1 MKKYASF
8 LSFIIIAAV
17 TYWSFSDMIPS
28 YQENRA
34 VTETEFSIDNA
45 LSHLKEISKTAHYT
59 GSENH
64 LEVQNYIVN
73 ELTKLGLQPEIQQQV
88 AINNKWRAATNNA
101 NIIATIKGREKGK
114 SLVLLTHYDSN
125 PHSSLGAS
133 DAGSGVVTILA
144 SVRAFLA
151 KNETPKNDVHIVITD
166 AEELGLL
173 GAKAFVDTH
182 PLAKNIGLVLNF
194 EARGSGGPS
203 YMLMETNGKNSK
215 LLSEFINANPNYPAA
230 NSLMYSIYK
239 MLPNDT
245 DLTVFR
251 ENGNV
256 SGFNFAFIGDHF
268 DYHTAQDSYERLDK
282 ETLLHQADYLMTTL
296 NYFANS
302 DLSNLES
309 TKDHIYTN
317 FPLTTL
323 LHYPFSWILPML
335 IIAIVLLITILFFGI
350 AMNKITIKGLIKG
363 FTPFTISL
371 IGCIGITILLWKG
384 ILLIHPHYNDIL
396 HGFTYNGYEYIAA
409 FVMLNIWLLFKV
421 YKPFF
426 KKYDSRD
433 LLIAPLVF
441 WLIINTLIYIYLKG
455 AAYFIIP
462 VYFALITLAV
472 FVFTSIKRTQKIVV
486 STLLAIPV
494 IYIFAPQIK
503 MFPVGLGLKNLFIS
517 ALFLVLIFG
526 LVTPIFGSYKSR
538 KTLVRLVGLSAL
550 FFFGLATYNNDFNED
565 RKKPNSIV
573 FINDVD
579 NNQSYW
585 ATYDRVPD
593 AYTTQF
599 LGENPTRGNFTGST
613 SKSKYNTSYRFHK
626 KTENREVL
634 APIITKTTDTI
645 IDQLRTISLIIK
657 PQRNINKIELI
668 ANEAITFNTI
678 GVQDVFLDKKNP
690 DAVLKV
696 NKGTILSYFMA
707 KNDSILKVDFTIE
720 KSITPNINI
729 IESSFDLLDNP
740 LFNIT
745 PRTNIMMPMPFV
757 MNDAIITLQKLKL

>member
-1 MKKYASF
+1 MKKYASI
-8 LSFIIIAAV
+8 LSFLLIIAV
-17 TYWSFSDMIPS
+17 VYWSFSDMLPS
-28 YQENRA
+28 YKKNKQVA
-34 VTETEFSIDNA
+34 ETEFSIDNA
-45 LSHLKEISKTAHYT
+45 LAHLKEISKTPHYT
-59 GSENH
+59 GSKNH

-73 ELTKLGLQPEIQQQV
+73 ELTKLGLTPSIQQQV
-88 AINNKWRAATNNA
+88 AINTKWRAATNSA
-101 NIIATIKGREKGK
+101 NIIATIKGSENGK
-114 SLVLLTHYDSN
+114 SLVLLSHYDSN

-133 DAGSGVVTILA
+133 DAGSGVVTIIE

-151 KNETPKNDVHIVITD
+151 KKETPKNDIHIVITD

-215 LLSEFINANPNYPAA
+215 LLTEFIKANPNYPAA

-251 ENGNV
+251 ENGDIN
-256 SGFNFAFIGDHF
+256 GFNFAFIGDHF
-268 DYHTAQDSYERLDK
+268 DYHTAQDSYERLDR
-282 ETLLHQADYLMTTL
+282 ETLLHQADYLMTSL

-317 FPLTTL
+317 FPFTTL
-323 LHYPFSWILPML
+323 LHYPFSWILPLL
-335 IIAIVLLITILFFGI
+335 ISAIVLFIGILFFGI
-350 AMNKITIKGLIKG
+350 ALNKITIKGLLKG

-371 IGCIGITILLWKG
+371 VACIGISILLWKG
-384 ILLIHPHYNDIL
+384 ILLIHPHYQDIL

-409 FVMLNIWLLFKV
+409 FVFLNSWLLFKI

-426 KKYDSRD
+426 KKHSGVD
-433 LLIAPLVF
+433 LVIAPILF
-441 WLIINTLIYIYLKG
+441 WTIINVLIYFYLKG

-462 VYFALITLAV
+462 VFFALITLAL
-472 FVFTSIKRTQKIVV
+472 FVFTNIKRTQKIFIASV
-486 STLLAIPV
+486 LAIPV

-526 LVTPIFGSYKSR
+526 LMLPVFASYKSR
-538 KTLVRLVGLSAL
+538 KTLVKLIGVGALV
-550 FFFGLATYNNDFNED
+550 FFGLATYHNDFNED

-573 FINDVD
+573 FVNDVD

-585 ATYDRVPD
+585 ASYDRMPD
-593 AYTTQF
+593 SYTKQF
-599 LGENPTRGNFTGST
+599 LGERPTKGNLTNAT

-626 KTENREVL
+626 KTENRAL
-634 APIITKTTDTI
+634 LPPTIITNKDTVI
-645 IDQLRTISLIIK
+645 NGLRNISLSIQ
-657 PQRNINKIELI
+657 PQRSVNKIELI
-668 ANEAITFNTI
+668 ANETIIFNTI
-678 GVQDVFLDKKNP
+678 GVQDVFLDKKTP
-690 DAVLKV
+690 QDVLSVKR
-696 NKGTILSYFMA
+696 GTILSYFMTS
-707 KNDSILKVDFTIE
+707 NDSLLKVDFTINA
-720 KSITPNINI
+720 KTKPNISI
-729 IESSFDLLDNP
+729 IESSFDLLNNP
-740 LFNIT
+740 LFTIK
-745 PRTNIMMPMPFV
+745 PRTNTMMPMPFV
-757 MNDAIITLQKLKL
+757 VNDAIITIQKLKL

>member
-1 MKKYASF
+1 MKKYAPLLSF
-8 LSFIIIAAV
+8 LIIIAV
-17 TYWSFSDMIPS
+17 IYWSFSDMIPS
-28 YQENRA
+28 YKKNKT

-45 LSHLKEISKTAHYT
+45 LTHLKEISKTAHYT

-64 LEVQNYIVN
+64 LVVQNYIVN
-73 ELTKLGLQPEIQQQV
+73 ELKKLGLQPEIQQQV
-88 AINNKWRAATNNA
+88 AINNKWRAATNSA
-101 NIIATIKGREKGK
+101 NIIATIKGSENGK

-133 DAGSGVVTILA
+133 DAGSGVVTILE

-151 KNETPKNDVHIVITD
+151 NNKVPKNDIHIVITD

-182 PLAKNIGLVLNF
+182 PLAKNVGLVLNF

-215 LLSEFINANPNYPAA
+215 LLSEFIKAKPNYPAA

-251 ENGNV
+251 ENGNIN
-256 SGFNFAFIGDHF
+256 GFNFAFIGDHF
-268 DYHTAQDSYERLDK
+268 DYHTAQDSYERLDT
-282 ETLLHQADYLMTTL
+282 ESLAHQADYLMTTL
-296 NYFANS
+296 NYFAFS
-302 DLSNLES
+302 DISNFES
-309 TKDHIYTN
+309 NKDHIYTN
-317 FPLTTL
+317 FPFTTL

-335 IIAIVLLITILFFGI
+335 IIAIVLLIGILFFGI
-350 AMNKITIKGLIKG
+350 ALNKITIKGLVKG

-371 IGCIGITILLWKG
+371 ISCIGISILLWKG
-384 ILLIHPHYNDIL
+384 ILLIHPHYQDIL

-409 FVMLNIWLLFKV
+409 FVLLNLWLLFKI

-426 KKYDSRD
+426 KKYDVKD
-433 LLIAPLVF
+433 LVVAPLVF
-441 WLIINTLIYIYLKG
+441 WLIINVLICIYLKG

-462 VYFALITLAV
+462 VYFALVTLAI
-472 FVFTSIKRTQKIVV
+472 FVFTNIKRAQKIVI
-486 STLLAIPV
+486 STILAIPI

-526 LVTPIFGSYKSR
+526 LITPVLGSYKSR
-538 KTLVRLVGLSAL
+538 KTLVNFLGIGVLV
-550 FFFGLATYNNDFNED
+550 FFGLATYNNGFNEE

-573 FINDVD
+573 FINDID
-579 NNQSYW
+579 SNQSYW
-585 ATYDRVPD
+585 ASYDRVLD
-593 AYTTQF
+593 NYTKQF
-599 LGENPTRGNFTGST
+599 LGDSPTKGNFTGIT
-613 SKSKYNTSYRFHK
+613 SKSKYNTSYRYHK
-626 KTENREVL
+626 KTANREIPT
-634 APIITKTTDTI
+634 PIITKTIDTI
-645 IDQLRTISLIIK
+645 INESRTVSLVIK
-657 PQRNINKIELI
+657 PQRNVNKIELV

-678 GVQDVFLDKKNP
+678 RVQNVSLDKKNTE
-690 DAVLKV
+690 AALKV
-696 NKGTILSYFMA
+696 SKGTILSYFMTP
-707 KNDSILKVDFTIE
+707 KDSILKIEFSVDKNTA
-720 KSITPNINI
+720 PNINI

-740 LFNIT
+740 LFTIK
-745 PRTNIMMPMPFV
+745 PRSNTMMPMPFV
-757 MNDAIITLQKLKL
+757 MNDAIVTIQKLQL